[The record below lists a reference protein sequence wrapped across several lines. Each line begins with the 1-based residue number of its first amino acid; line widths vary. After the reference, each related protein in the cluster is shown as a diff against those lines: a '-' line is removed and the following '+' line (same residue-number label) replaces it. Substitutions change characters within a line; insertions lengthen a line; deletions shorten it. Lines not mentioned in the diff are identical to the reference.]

1 MLSAREHSRLRLD
14 LGANQRGER
23 NGLLAHRRE
32 EDAAEAA
39 MLGKLLGGDLG
50 GRERI
55 GRDDQRRRD
64 RAIQLET
71 FEDRL
76 LARQL
81 LPAIE

>member
-1 MLSAREHSRLRLD
+1 MLSPREHSCLWLD

-23 NGLLAHRRE
+23 AGLLAHRRE
-32 EDAAEAA
+32 EGAAEAA
-39 MLGKLLGGDLG
+39 VLGKLLGGDLG
-50 GRERI
+50 GRQRI
-55 GRDDQRRRD
+55 GRDNQRRRD

-76 LARQL
+76 PARQL